1 MKDKKSNKWILHKG
15 KKVTDIF
22 EVLRKMPEVKIKH
35 ALCSPV
41 VFVCGLVPTMLMGNQ
56 NNTIYWKFL
65 LGAFAI
71 VSIMSPIFMF
81 IASLENDAEYR
92 HIKML
97 FVFKEETL
105 FSFVIPTV
113 ISAYYVLN
121 SVAVCVTILV
131 TCIILRGIK
140 IWSLERKI
148 KNGTYGY
155 HMDAIVNTTLIGIA
169 SMAGVFGFRIFVNL
183 ETFGAFSIAFNLI
196 IIWLVFIVLLIVFMI
211 EPIVAIR
218 RFHRDKCKIKR

>member
-1 MKDKKSNKWILHKG
+1 MIIG
-15 KKVTDIF
+15 KK
-22 EVLRKMPEVKIKH
+22 
-35 ALCSPV
+35 
-41 VFVCGLVPTMLMGNQ
+41 
-56 NNTIYWKFL
+56 
-65 LGAFAI
+65 
-71 VSIMSPIFMF
+71 
-81 IASLENDAEYR
+81 
-92 HIKML
+92 
-97 FVFKEETL
+97 TL

-155 HMDAIVNTTLIGIA
+155 YMDAIVNTTHIGIA

-183 ETFGAFSIAFNLI
+183 ETIEAFSIAFNLI

-211 EPIVAIR
+211 EHIDPKAPDGDDGSDLFF
-218 RFHRDKCKIKR
+218 RFEKRM